1 MSRPTPGVPLQA
13 TLNKWVNVEAVMAY
27 ADKMRAM
34 AKDELDR
41 ANWNDDLESLARSD
55 DLNSAAEQ
63 LDKAIEAA
71 NAAHMAHE
79 RAAYDRIY
87 RRRQV

>member
-41 ANWNDDLESLARSD
+41 ANWDNDMAALARSD
-55 DLNSAAEQ
+55 SLNSAAEQ
-63 LDKAIEAA
+63 LDEAIKEAHE
-71 NAAHMAHE
+71 AHMAQE

-87 RRRQV
+87 RRRQA